1 MVVCWNG
8 GTVELFSWLDFL
20 EIILLKW
27 EVIVCFLGIG
37 QLCWV
42 RRYCSILGFIKR
54 IIGNVQFIQVYTFG
68 SKDVIIEGNAT
79 GVPGCL
85 FDYSSG
91 CLRIKGVGFPC
102 FKFIA
107 EPVALYLA

>member
-1 MVVCWNG
+1 M
-8 GTVELFSWLDFL
+8 ELFSWLDFL

-27 EVIVCFLGIG
+27 EVAVCFLGMG
-37 QLCWV
+37 LHFLAGCC
-42 RRYCSILGFIKR
+42 CSILGFING
-54 IIGNVQFIQVYTFG
+54 IIGNIQFIQVYTFG
-68 SKDVIIEGNAT
+68 SKDIVVQGNAT